1 MDDPDA
7 DLRAD
12 AAEHTDPPDFDAFTD
27 PTDLVRGERTRDD
40 FFDTILALD
49 EPATVEEVAD
59 LADHGPDAARE
70 YLDWFERMGMVERV
84 SERPATYRLNR
95 EYLVWR
101 RVQRARR
108 DHDADELVAMLDAE
122 AERDEEFAA
131 QFGVD
136 RPGKVQL
143 HAHAQSAETSVEE
156 AWRDCSAWRT
166 TRRRIEILERALADD
181 AGSASGRRRG
191 VA

>member
-1 MDDPDA
+1 VDDPDA
-7 DLRAD
+7 DRRARAD
-12 AAEHTDPPDFDAFTD
+12 ERAERPAFDALVD

-40 FFDTILALD
+40 FFDAVLALD
-49 EPATVEEVAD
+49 EPATVERVAE
-59 LADHGPDAARE
+59 LAGHGRDAARE
-70 YLDWFERMGMVERV
+70 YLDWFERMGIVERV

-131 QFGVD
+131 QFGVE
-136 RPGKVQL
+136 RPGRVRL
-143 HAHAQSAETSVEE
+143 RTHAETAESSVEE
-156 AWRDCSAWRT
+156 AWRDLSAWRT
-166 TRRRIEILERALADD
+166 TRRRIEILERALADE
-181 AGSASGRRRG
+181 AGSAGERRPG

>member
-1 MDDPDA
+1 MDDPNA

-12 AAEHTDPPDFDAFTD
+12 ADGRADPPDFEALTD

-40 FFDTILALD
+40 FFD
-49 EPATVEEVAD
+49 EPATVEKVAE
-59 LADHGPDAARE
+59 LAGHGRDAARE
-70 YLDWFERMGMVERV
+70 YLDWFERMGIIERV

-101 RVQRARR
+101 RVQRAKR

-122 AERDEEFAA
+122 AARDEEFAA
-131 QFGVD
+131 QFDCDHPDQV
-136 RPGKVQL
+136 RL
-143 HAHAQSAETSVEE
+143 HAHANAAGTSVEA
-156 AWRDCSAWRT
+156 AWRDLSGWHT

-181 AGSASGRRRG
+181 AGSASDRRRG
-191 VA
+191 AA